1 MNNEKKI
8 KGYKGFNPDM
18 TCRYFKYEVGKEYE
32 TDKAKACEAGF
43 HFCENP
49 FDVWEY
55 YPPCGEEG
63 RLNRFCEVEGS
74 GDTDNSHSDKIACTH
89 IKVGAEIGL
98 QGIINAGVKFIMDKV
113 TGDGKK
119 ESNTGYRSAA
129 TNTGN
134 LSAATNTGNLSAAT
148 NTGYRSA
155 ATNTGDRSAA
165 TNMGNSSAATNTGY
179 RSAATNTGSR
189 SAATNTGD
197 RSAATNMGD
206 RSAATNTG
214 DRSAATNMGYRSA
227 ATNTGDRS
235 AATNTGDRSAAT
247 NTGDRSAATNTGYF
261 SAATNTGERSAA
273 SVGGRESV
281 AIVTGKD
288 SMAKGAP
295 GCWIVLTERADW
307 DGETYPI
314 KCVKAFKV
322 DGKKIKADT
331 FYKLENGKAVEVKE

>member
-1 MNNEKKI
+1 MENEKKI

-18 TCRYFKYEVGKEYE
+18 TCRDFKYEIGKEYE

-49 FDVWEY
+49 FDVWGY
-55 YPPCGEEG
+55 YPPCGEDG

-98 QGIINAGVKFIMDKV
+98 QDIINAGVKFIMDKAA
-113 TGDGKK
+113 GDGKK
-119 ESNTGYRSAA
+119 ESNTGDRSAATNTGDRSAATNTGDYSAATNTGYQSAATNTGDRSAATNTGPQSAATNPGNRSVATNTGDRSAATNTGYRSAA

-134 LSAATNTGNLSAAT
+134 RSVATNTGYRSAAT

-165 TNMGNSSAATNTGY
+165 TNTGDY
-179 RSAATNTGSR
+179 

-197 RSAATNMGD
+197 YSAAI
-206 RSAATNTG
+206 
-214 DRSAATNMGYRSA
+214 
-227 ATNTGDRS
+227 
-235 AATNTGDRSAAT
+235 
-247 NTGDRSAATNTGYF
+247 
-261 SAATNTGERSAA
+261 
-273 SVGGRESV
+273 VGGRESIAV
-281 AIVTGKD
+281 VTGKG
-288 SMAKGAP
+288 SKAKGSM
-295 GCWIVLTERADW
+295 GCWIVLTERAEW
-307 DGETYPI
+307 DGRAYPI

-331 FYKLENGKAVEVKE
+331 FYKLENGEAVEVKE